1 VFPINKKPPIKQAA
15 FSLLELVVVL
25 VVIGILAAVALPRFL
40 SRSDVDSRA
49 AAAEL
54 VNHLQ
59 FAQQL
64 AMNNTRNTIGV
75 VISTSSIDIQSNGV
89 SIRGYPVD
97 IATPYSV
104 TLSPVSLTYTSMG
117 ETTATTI
124 NVTPSSGVSV
134 CVENSGYA
142 WLC

>member
-1 VFPINKKPPIKQAA
+1 MLFSVKKPPVKQAA

-25 VVIGILAAVALPRFL
+25 VVIGILAAVAVPRF
-40 SRSDVDSRA
+40 SSSGDFDSRA

-54 VNHLQ
+54 VTHLQ

-64 AMNNTRNTIGV
+64 AMNNTRNTIIA
-75 VISTSSIDIQSNGV
+75 VITSNSIDIRSNGV
-89 SIRGYPVD
+89 SIGGYPVD

-104 TLSPVSLTYTSMG
+104 SLSPASFSYNSLG
-117 ETTATTI
+117 ETTAATI
-124 NVTPSSGVSV
+124 TLTPGAGVNV
-134 CVENSGYA
+134 CVESSGYA